1 VRRWKLEWR
10 VIRVA
15 EEKGVKG
22 VERRAWW
29 GQGLEKTKRY
39 FEFRADGSALLRS

>member
-1 VRRWKLEWR
+1 MKTEDEPMRRERCRETSRTVRRWKLEWR

-22 VERRAWW
+22 VERRAW
-29 GQGLEKTKRY
+29 
-39 FEFRADGSALLRS
+39 